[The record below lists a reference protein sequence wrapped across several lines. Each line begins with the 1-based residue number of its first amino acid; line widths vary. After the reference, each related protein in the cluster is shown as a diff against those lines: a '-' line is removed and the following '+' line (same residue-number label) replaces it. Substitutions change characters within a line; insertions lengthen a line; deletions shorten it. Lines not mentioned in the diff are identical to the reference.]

1 MDIIYLNG
9 THIRVNALWM
19 VKTKNTYEELN
30 DYFCTHCNS
39 IVLILQGTYHSFTYA
54 NKQNISQLY
63 LQVAAGNVGFEG
75 TCPSFIL

>member
-19 VKTKNTYEELN
+19 VKTKNTCEKELN

-39 IVLILQGTYHSFTYA
+39 IVLILQGTCYGKWSRPR
-54 NKQNISQLY
+54 
-63 LQVAAGNVGFEG
+63 GPRG
-75 TCPSFIL
+75 TGSD

>member
-9 THIRVNALWM
+9 THIRVNTLWM

-39 IVLILQGTYHSFTYA
+39 IVLILQGTCIAQCLLA
-54 NKQNISQLY
+54 NGEY
-63 LQVAAGNVGFEG
+63 
-75 TCPSFIL
+75 